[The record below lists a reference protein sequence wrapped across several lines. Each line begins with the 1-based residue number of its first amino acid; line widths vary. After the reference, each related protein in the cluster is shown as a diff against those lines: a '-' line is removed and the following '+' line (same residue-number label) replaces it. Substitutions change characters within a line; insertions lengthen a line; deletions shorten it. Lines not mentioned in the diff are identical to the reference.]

1 VEKEKLWGGN
11 TEIEKDGFRVEKA
24 DEGDY
29 QVFAHIIQTAW
40 ASMDQ
45 KEWFVADNADYIYQ
59 MLATG
64 KGIGYKAVDPA
75 ADVVAGVFVA
85 VIPGLDENNMGYDVG
100 LPAEE
105 LSLVA
110 HMDSVAVLPK
120 YRGHRLQRRLMT
132 AAEKEL
138 RERGFRYLMCTVHPD
153 NLYSRNNVAAQ
164 GYESM
169 MMKEKYGGY
178 PREIFLKKLF

>member
-1 VEKEKLWGGN
+1 MEKEEFWGGN
-11 TEIEKDGFRVEKA
+11 TEIEKDGFQVEKA

-40 ASMDQ
+40 AAMDQ

-120 YRGHRLQRRLMT
+120 YRGR
-132 AAEKEL
+132 
-138 RERGFRYLMCTVHPD
+138 
-153 NLYSRNNVAAQ
+153 
-164 GYESM
+164 
-169 MMKEKYGGY
+169 
-178 PREIFLKKLF
+178 